1 MAYLQ
6 SPVKE
11 NFESLVN
18 KSNEQFENGNHNESI
33 RTLEE
38 AWQLLPEP
46 KGIYSEE
53 SFHLV
58 KDIIDTCFIIKDYK
72 KAKEW
77 SDKMFLTG
85 LARKDTGKK
94 EFISGKV
101 SFELGDEELAKE
113 FFSIANKKSEGR
125 CFEGED
131 TKYLKCFKS

>member
-1 MAYLQ
+1 MANLQ

-11 NFESLVN
+11 KFEFLVN
-18 KSNEQFENGNHNESI
+18 KSNEQFENGKHNDSI
-33 RTLEE
+33 VTLEE
-38 AWQLLPEP
+38 AWDLLPEP

-58 KDIIDTCFIIKDYK
+58 KDIIDTCFVIKNFK

-77 SDKMFLTG
+77 SDKIYLTG

-101 SFELGDEELAKE
+101 AYELGELEIAKE
-113 FFSIANKKSEGR
+113 FFIIANKKSEGR
-125 CFEGED
+125 CFEDED

>member
-6 SPVKE
+6 SPLKE

-38 AWQLLPEP
+38 AWELLPEP

-77 SDKMFLTG
+77 SDKLFLTG
-85 LARKDTGKK
+85 LSRKDTGKK
-94 EFISGKV
+94 EFISGKI
-101 SFELGDEELAKE
+101 SLELGDIELAKE

-125 CFEGED
+125 CFEDED

>member
-6 SPVKE
+6 SPLKE

-38 AWQLLPEP
+38 AWELLPEP

-77 SDKMFLTG
+77 SDKLFLTG
-85 LARKDTGKK
+85 LSRKDTGKK
-94 EFISGKV
+94 EFISGKI
-101 SFELGDEELAKE
+101 SFELGDIELAKE

-125 CFEGED
+125 CFEDED